1 MRLQSYS
8 ASSVGRAYWTLV
20 QLRRLRLI
28 LKMIPLA
35 ELVPLPGSGAPR
47 GMTGRLQILSAGTQ
61 LIGQARMDHERGM
74 TIHCPLARDE
84 TTYTEAIAISVRK
97 PQR

>member
-1 MRLQSYS
+1 
-8 ASSVGRAYWTLV
+8 
-20 QLRRLRLI
+20 
-28 LKMIPLA
+28 
-35 ELVPLPGSGAPR
+35 
-47 GMTGRLQILSAGTQ
+47 MTGRLQILSAGTR